1 LTVDLNLVNTKM
13 LIPLGIIEGGIA
25 IDEGKIVKIAK
36 TPNLPS
42 SDTTIDLQGKL
53 TLPGLIDAHVHL
65 RDLELSYKEDFT
77 TGTAAAAAGGFT
89 TILDMPNSKPPT
101 DSPSRLREK
110 IDTAETSVLVNT
122 GFYGMIPSQG
132 YQRMAGEGV
141 VAFKIFLN
149 RSTPSLDVES
159 DTSLS
164 NVLTECAKANR
175 PIAVHA
181 EEHAYIRKAR
191 ERLGPGPHTTEDFL
205 EVYSG
210 EAEVASVARVV
221 KVTKGLQ
228 GSIHFCH
235 ISQPE
240 SLATIRKAT
249 GADRRVTSEVTPHHL
264 FLSNSAV
271 RKLGGKALMD
281 PPPRTEAEAGQLW
294 RSLREGLIDILV
306 SDHAPHALEEKEKAD
321 IFDVPMGIPGLETTL
336 PLMLTRLNLGEIPL
350 ERLVNCMSRRPAEI
364 FGLAR
369 KGRLEAGSDGD
380 LTVIDIKK
388 RIKIDSSNFHS
399 KAKYSPFDGIVATGV
414 AVKTVVNG
422 QVIMDEGEITA
433 KPGAGRIVRVGQA

>member
-1 LTVDLNLVNTKM
+1 LTVDLSLIDSKM
-13 LIPLGIIEGGIA
+13 LTPLGIIEGGIA

-101 DSPSRLREK
+101 DSPNRLREK
-110 IDTAETSVLVNT
+110 MTAAETRILVNT
-122 GFYGMIPSQG
+122 GFHGMIPSQG
-132 YQRMAGEGV
+132 YQKMAEEGV
-141 VAFKIFLN
+141 AAFKIFLN

-164 NVLTECAKANR
+164 AALMECAKANR

-181 EEHAYIRKAR
+181 EEHAHIRKAR
-191 ERLGPGPHTTEDFL
+191 ERLGPAPHTLEDFL
-205 EVYSG
+205 KVYSG
-210 EAEVASVARVV
+210 EAEVASVTRVV
-221 KVTKGLQ
+221 IITKSLQ
-228 GSIHFCH
+228 ASIHFCH

-249 GADRRVTSEVTPHHL
+249 GAGRRVTSEVTPHHL
-264 FLSNSAV
+264 FLTNSVV
-271 RKLGGKALMD
+271 RKLGGKSIMD
-281 PPPRTEAEAGQLW
+281 PPPRTEAEASELRRG
-294 RSLREGLIDILV
+294 LREGWIDILV
-306 SDHAPHALEEKEKAD
+306 SDHAPHTLEEKEKAD
-321 IFDVPMGIPGLETTL
+321 VFDVPMGIPGLETTL
-336 PLMLTRLNLGEIPL
+336 PLMLTRLNSGEISL

-364 FGLAR
+364 FGLTR

-388 RIKIDSSNFHS
+388 KNRIDSSNFHS
-399 KAKYSPFDGIVATGV
+399 KAKYSPFDGVVTTGV
-414 AVKTVVNG
+414 AVKTIVNG
-422 QVIMDEGEITA
+422 QVIMDEGAITA
-433 KPGAGRIVRVGQA
+433 KPGAGRIVRVERA